1 MIEEL
6 RGQLFENEPK
16 ATLYHYTSLQGLM
29 GIIESRKLRASDV
42 RYMNDSTEL
51 TYALNLLQNAINDR
65 TDSTADERTTLSV
78 FSAWL
83 RDQINTGPMLFSAS
97 FRANGNLLS
106 QWRGYSNHGKGISL
120 GFNPTSIKY
129 LASQQQFSLGQCLYD
144 IAQQRALAEKI
155 ITGVI
160 SMCTDPAQVHS
171 VLDSIEG
178 DLLGICALLKHPAF
192 AEEQEWRLISPTF
205 LTVDDNPISFR
216 EGKAML
222 IPFYLFDLE
231 QNGTIDLD
239 HVFVGPTPNAD
250 LSVNALKHYL
260 MLNNAHPS
268 AGISD
273 SHIPY
278 RPR

>member
-1 MIEEL
+1 
-6 RGQLFENEPK
+6 
-16 ATLYHYTSLQGLM
+16 
-29 GIIESRKLRASDV
+29 
-42 RYMNDSTEL
+42 
-51 TYALNLLQNAINDR
+51 
-65 TDSTADERTTLSV
+65 
-78 FSAWL
+78 
-83 RDQINTGPMLFSAS
+83 MLFSAS
-97 FRANGNLLS
+97 FRANGYLLS

-144 IAQQRALAEKI
+144 IAQQRAMAEKI
-155 ITGVI
+155 VTGVI

-231 QNGTIDLD
+231 QNGMIDLD